1 MRVIIFLLTVF
12 LCVKNIHAQTN
23 LPPLERRITID
34 ADNKRAE
41 DIFIRIAET
50 AAFDYTFSSNAF
62 DRNKI
67 TSLHVANVTVRRAL
81 DQLFENRVTYK
92 VRGNHVVLLAAPAPL
107 PIAAAPPK
115 KAEYKLSGYITDQST
130 GYILPDVSIV
140 DTARISA
147 VISDRYGYYSLVIPA
162 GKKPVNIRI
171 KRIGYFDTT
180 IAVTPSSN
188 LTADI
193 ALRRIPPAEPIV
205 YIPQNKADSISAF
218 AANQATDST
227 SVEFK
232 RMRFEWANGMLSR
245 AQRIQFVNLKDDVFK
260 GKSQISLVPFVSTNG
275 LLTGKTRNKFS
286 FNIIAGYTGGTDV
299 LEIGGVLNVDRGDV
313 KNVQLAGAANV
324 VIGKLDG
331 VQAAGAFNIVTQKVN
346 GMQLA
351 GSANFALDS
360 VEGVQLSGAVN
371 IVNGY
376 LLGVQG
382 SGAVN
387 GVIGNMYGVQVGGTG
402 NAVWGD
408 IRGFQVGGWGNYAK
422 NCRGMQIAGGMNCV
436 MDTATIMQLAG
447 GLNYANVN
455 NGLQISGAANICENS
470 CRGMQISGLY
480 NYAGTL
486 NGSQIGVI
494 NRCKNYES
502 GLIVGFMS
510 FVQNGVHQLEV
521 SGDENIFLSAAFKTG
536 IPRFYNIIS
545 AGRSFKNDQFI
556 WSLGYGAGTRF
567 NLNQKKT
574 FRISIDYLIQH
585 VNNESWS
592 SYKSNWHQLKPMAE
606 WAPSPKFSVAI
617 GPTVN
622 WYINQA
628 DKTWFTPYIGDPF
641 FEKIKNG
648 NQHRLWIGASV
659 AVRFL

>member
-1 MRVIIFLLTVF
+1 MRVKLLILLLFSVCTQ
-12 LCVKNIHAQTN
+12 IHAQLNT
-23 LPPLERRITID
+23 PPLERRITLN
-34 ADNKRAE
+34 ADNKTTE
-41 DIFIRIAET
+41 DIFLLITEKAQFEYSY
-50 AAFDYTFSSNAF
+50 ANSAF

-107 PIAAAPPK
+107 PATTAAPK
-115 KAEYKLSGYITDQST
+115 KAEYKLSGYITDRAT

-140 DTARISA
+140 DTARIAA
-147 VISDRYGYYSLVIPA
+147 VISDKYGFYSLVMPA
-162 GKKPVNIRI
+162 GKQVVNVRI
-171 KRIGYFDTT
+171 KRSGYFDTT
-180 IAVTPSSN
+180 IAIIPN
-188 LTADI
+188 ANITADI
-193 ALRRIPPAEPIV
+193 ALRRIPPAESIV
-205 YIPQNKADSISAF
+205 YAPQNNADSISAF
-218 AANQATDST
+218 ASQPTDST
-227 SVEFK
+227 SAEFK

-331 VQAAGAFNIVTQKVN
+331 VQAAGAFNIVTQYVN

-360 VEGVQLSGAVN
+360 MEGVQLSGAVN

-376 LLGVQG
+376 MLGVQG

-387 GVIGNMYGVQVGGTG
+387 GVVGNMFGAQVGGTG
-402 NAVWGD
+402 NVVLGD
-408 IRGFQVGGWGNYAK
+408 IRGFQVGGWGNFAK
-422 NCRGMQIAGGMNCV
+422 NCKGVQITGGMNYV
-436 MDTATIMQLAG
+436 LDTVTMMQLAG
-447 GLNYANVN
+447 AFNYADVST
-455 NGLQISGAANICENS
+455 GLQLSGVVNSCKNS
-470 CRGMQISGLY
+470 CRGMQISGMY

-486 NGSQIGVI
+486 NGTQIGVF
-494 NRCKNYES
+494 NQCDNYES
-502 GLIVGFMS
+502 GFIFGLMS
-510 FVQNGVHQLEV
+510 FVKNGVHQLEI
-521 SGDENIFLSAAFKTG
+521 SSDENIFLNAAFKSG
-536 IPRFYNIIS
+536 IPRFYNIVS

-556 WSLGYGAGTRF
+556 WSIGYGAGTRF

-585 VNNESWS
+585 VNNEAWS
-592 SYKSNWHQLKPMAE
+592 RYTSSWHQLKPMAE
-606 WAPSPKFSVAI
+606 WAPSSRFSVAL
-617 GPTVN
+617 GPTFN

-628 DKTWFTPYIGDPF
+628 DKNWFSPYIGNPL

-648 NQHRLWIGASV
+648 NQHRLWIGASL

>member
-1 MRVIIFLLTVF
+1 MRFKLLILVLF
-12 LCVKNIHAQTN
+12 SVCIQLHAQLNT
-23 LPPLERRITID
+23 PPLERRITLH
-34 ADNKRAE
+34 ADNKTTE
-41 DIFIRIAET
+41 DIFLLITEKAQFEYSY
-50 AAFDYTFSSNAF
+50 ANSAF

-107 PIAAAPPK
+107 PVATAPPK

-140 DTARISA
+140 DTARIAA
-147 VISDRYGYYSLVIPA
+147 VISDKYGYYSLTIPA

-171 KRIGYFDTT
+171 KRTGYFDST
-180 IAVTPSSN
+180 IAIIPSSN

-218 AANQATDST
+218 ANHVADST
-227 SVEFK
+227 SAEFK
-232 RMRFEWANGMLSR
+232 RMRFEWANGLLSR

-299 LEIGGVLNVDRGDV
+299 LEVGGVLNVDRGDV
-313 KNVQLAGAANV
+313 KNVQIAGAANV
-324 VIGKLDG
+324 VIGKVDG
-331 VQAAGAFNIVTQKVN
+331 VQAAGAFNIVTQQVN
-346 GMQLA
+346 GMQLS
-351 GSANFALDS
+351 GSGNFALDS
-360 VEGVQLSGAVN
+360 MEGVQLSGAVN

-376 LLGVQG
+376 MLGVQG

-387 GVIGNMYGVQVGGTG
+387 GVIGNMYGLQVGGTG
-402 NAVWGD
+402 NAVTGD
-408 IRGFQVGGWGNYAK
+408 IRGFQAGGWGNYAK
-422 NCRGMQIAGGMNCV
+422 NCRGLQIAGGMNCV
-436 MDTATIMQLAG
+436 KDTVSIMQLAG
-447 GLNYANVN
+447 ALNYADVN
-455 NGLQISGAANICENS
+455 TGLQLSGIVNITENS

-494 NRCKNYES
+494 NQCENYES
-502 GLIVGFMS
+502 GLILGFMS
-510 FVQNGVHQLEV
+510 FVKNGVHQLEV
-521 SGDENIFLSAAFKTG
+521 SGDENVFLSAAFKTG

-556 WSLGYGAGTRF
+556 WSVGYGAGTRF

-585 VNNESWS
+585 VNYESWS
-592 SYKSNWHQLKPMAE
+592 NYNSDWHQLKPMAE

-617 GPTVN
+617 GPTLN
-622 WYINQA
+622 WYINQS
-628 DKTWFTPYIGDPF
+628 DKNWFTPYIGDPF
-641 FEKIKNG
+641 LDKIKNG
-648 NQHRLWIGASV
+648 NQHRLWIGASL